1 MRNYNQ
7 LLLPTQVNEGNFWI
21 RLTGQKYLGKV
32 IKSSV
37 SLLRYFEIFYAHNF
51 KKGNLNLKVISY
63 DVPVDYDS
71 VMSLH

>member
-1 MRNYNQ
+1 M
-7 LLLPTQVNEGNFWI
+7 NEENFCI
-21 RLTGQKYLGKV
+21 GLTGQKYLGKV

-51 KKGNLNLKVISY
+51 KKGNLNLKVISCG
-63 DVPVDYDS
+63 VPVDYVS